1 MRHED
6 DSQRQPRRRRAT
18 AAMLVLLAS
27 AAIATAYHALS
38 RPDAPRD
45 DSGTAAKACAE
56 MLKSVDTGGRH
67 ADKPKAKSKR
77 ATKARK
83 QSHGRKHKQHKQA
96 PTYTGPHYRNPIDS
110 I

>member
-1 MRHED
+1 
-6 DSQRQPRRRRAT
+6 
-18 AAMLVLLAS
+18 MLVLLAC

-38 RPDAPRD
+38 RPNAPRD
-45 DSGTAAKACAE
+45 DGGTAAKACAE
-56 MLKSVDTGGRH
+56 MLRAVDTGGKH

-77 ATKARK
+77 STKTRK
-83 QSHGRKHKQHKQA
+83 QSQGKQRKQHKQA